1 MKVGVIFH
9 FRFED
14 PGEFLADVHAME
26 TAGIDSVWMREQHDG
41 YDPWFMLAAI
51 AAVTSKLRLGLI
63 PESPSPLAGE
73 VQEKFPS
80 PLAGEVQDKF
90 PSPAGGGGQGGGFDE
105 RRLATLQLLSRNRV
119 IESSTESWQRVD
131 VPSDR
136 DAWAATLERAER
148 GGAHGVLVPF
158 DPRLLDILRHPDD
171 AIDRSDLILAQG

>member
-1 MKVGVIFH
+1 
-9 FRFED
+9 R
-14 PGEFLADVHAME
+14 
-26 TAGIDSVWMREQHDG
+26 
-41 YDPWFMLAAI
+41 
-51 AAVTSKLRLGLI
+51 LRLGLI
-63 PESPSPLAGE
+63 PES
-73 VQEKFPS
+73 PS

-158 DPRLLDILRHPDD
+158 DPRLLDILRHPD
-171 AIDRSDLILAQG
+171 

>member
-14 PGEFLADVHAME
+14 LGEFLADVHAME

-51 AAVTSKLRLGLI
+51 AAVTSRLRLGLI

-90 PSPAGGGGQGGGFDE
+90 PSPAGGGGQGGALTNDASRRFSSCRGTALWSRQANAGNPSTSLPIVTRGPPRSGELNATVRMEYSLPSTRGCLTSFDI
-105 RRLATLQLLSRNRV
+105 RT
-119 IESSTESWQRVD
+119 T
-131 VPSDR
+131 
-136 DAWAATLERAER
+136 
-148 GGAHGVLVPF
+148 
-158 DPRLLDILRHPDD
+158 
-171 AIDRSDLILAQG
+171 

>member
-1 MKVGVIFH
+1 MQRTKAQGDGL
-9 FRFED
+9 D
-14 PGEFLADVHAME
+14 PLLL
-26 TAGIDSVWMREQHDG
+26 
-41 YDPWFMLAAI
+41 LAAV
-51 AAVTSKLRLGLI
+51 AAVTSRLRLGLI
-63 PESPSPLAGE
+63 AARDGR
-73 VQEKFPS
+73 
-80 PLAGEVQDKF
+80 
-90 PSPAGGGGQGGGFDE
+90 GGLHE
-105 RRLATLQLLSRNRV
+105 RSLATLQLLSRNRV